1 MTGKLRV
8 TLLVA
13 AAFSVVACQ
22 REELLSVDP
31 GEAPGFASPTLEALL
46 DPGSLESW
54 IDTVHFGFGK
64 PSRSTFMLGED
75 GSADLTSLGL
85 FRFNA
90 PIQDTV
96 FSQDTMSAAAG
107 FDSLRVVLSVD
118 TARTFLSSLG
128 TTLQLLS
135 VEQQWDNSSTNWEFA
150 VDSPGVAEPWSAGPG
165 GSLGE
170 VLSEVRLEE
179 KPDSI
184 IFDLTAYSDS
194 LLRRWN
200 DTTQENTGLALVVA
214 DSGRVVV
221 GIPRLHYN
229 IIPELDP
236 DTSVQLRCPS
246 ITGIIKC
253 FPNKTYIFDR
263 SAVPPPAGVL
273 RIGGVDGWRA
283 FTELVIPDS
292 IPVEGYPEPV
302 PLRGATINRA
312 DLFLHSLDA
321 PGPPFGAEADFDGT
335 AFEVKADFTVL
346 GPKTPVGAELF
357 DAFFTVDP
365 SVLAADSLVIINI
378 TRLIQDWASVPLD
391 SVAGP
396 VRFVLRARPEGTTFG
411 YWEFNAADGQPAG
424 VPRLRVIFTPR
435 AEFAFP

>member
-253 FPNKTYIFDR
+253 FPNKPSSSSRTRFR
-263 SAVPPPAGVL
+263 SRATPSRSRCGE
-273 RIGGVDGWRA
+273 RRSIGPIYSCIALTRRVR
-283 FTELVIPDS
+283 
-292 IPVEGYPEPV
+292 
-302 PLRGATINRA
+302 R
-312 DLFLHSLDA
+312 
-321 PGPPFGAEADFDGT
+321 
-335 AFEVKADFTVL
+335 L
-346 GPKTPVGAELF
+346 GPRLTS
-357 DAFFTVDP
+357 TVRR
-365 SVLAADSLVIINI
+365 S
-378 TRLIQDWASVPLD
+378 R
-391 SVAGP
+391 
-396 VRFVLRARPEGTTFG
+396 
-411 YWEFNAADGQPAG
+411 
-424 VPRLRVIFTPR
+424 
-435 AEFAFP
+435 